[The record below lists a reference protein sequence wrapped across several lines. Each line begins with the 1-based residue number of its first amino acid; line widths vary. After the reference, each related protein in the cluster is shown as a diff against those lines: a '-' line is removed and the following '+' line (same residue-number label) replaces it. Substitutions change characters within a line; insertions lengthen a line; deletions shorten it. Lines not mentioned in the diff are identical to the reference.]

1 MAGERVKRS
10 KRTGVAIFRPENQ
23 FSHLPHPELDNGHA
37 PASLPM
43 TLASATAIVV
53 AVVAVLRLVPGL
65 IWPRHAMDGGYHMLL
80 RREIRRH
87 GMTMP
92 RRVTAMALD
101 EEQTYP
107 WWYHWLLALFPERWL
122 ARVPPLVSTLLDAA
136 HAIIVVLLAARLVPD
151 AAPVAGLMA
160 GLLFATAPALLVVGI
175 GPRAYEITPRPLG
188 ELCFTIFMA
197 AGGGY
202 IATRDPIW
210 VVIALLAGVVLLMS
224 SKFAAQVVVF
234 SAPVVGVMTRS
245 WIPVLFGAG
254 AIAAALLLTRGR
266 YWWILS
272 GQWKHLSIFRRRLQH
287 EHAILRDR
295 NRWGALGRALGSAAR
310 APTSR
315 AALSDLARLAEHNT
329 VLQFLLRNLLW
340 CGTLALLFLG
350 RFPAWESEPGWERW
364 LVAWA
369 VAPIVPF
376 VVSSLRRF
384 RYLGEAERYPEY
396 AVPAV
401 SVLAAAGLLGLGAGE
416 RTGLLALYAASLVP
430 VFAYSLIRQRWN
442 ARRATGPGMDEVTGF
457 LRALPDGR
465 TILPIP
471 WFSAYV
477 LAPSL
482 EHRFLA
488 GNDTRVWHRD
498 YERIFASYPW
508 PVADLA
514 YWRSRGADLA
524 LVEWRALVEDD
535 APSYDLR
542 GLPLLYEDVR
552 FRVYRMDG

>member
-1 MAGERVKRS
+1 M
-10 KRTGVAIFRPENQ
+10 T
-23 FSHLPHPELDNGHA
+23 
-37 PASLPM
+37 PA
-43 TLASATAIVV
+43 AAV
-53 AVVAVLRLVPGL
+53 AVVVVVTVLLRLVPGL

-87 GMTMP
+87 RMTMP
-92 RRVTAMALD
+92 RRVAAMALD

-122 ARVPPLVSTLLDAA
+122 VRVPPLVSTLLDAA
-136 HAIIVVLLAARLVPD
+136 HAVLVVVLAGRLVPD
-151 AAPVAGLMA
+151 AAVTAGLIA

-197 AGGGY
+197 SGGAWR
-202 IATRDPIW
+202 ATADPIW
-210 VVIALLAGVVLLMS
+210 AVTAVLAGVVLLMS

-234 SAPVVGVMTRS
+234 SAPVVALIAES
-245 WIPVLFGAG
+245 WIPLLLTVGTFV
-254 AIAAALLLTRGR
+254 AALLLTRGR

-272 GQWKHLSIFRRRLQH
+272 GQWQHLRIFRRRLQH

-295 NRWGALGRALGSAAR
+295 NRWGALATALGRAVR
-310 APTSR
+310 APQDR
-315 AALSDLARLAEHNT
+315 AALGDLARLAEHNT

-340 CGTLALLFLG
+340 CGTLAFMATG
-350 RFPAWESEPGWERW
+350 HFPAWASEQAWRMW

-376 VVSSLRRF
+376 LLSSLRRF
-384 RYLGEAERYPEY
+384 RFLGEAERYPEY

-401 SVLAAAGLLGLGAGE
+401 AVLAAAGLMALEGPQ
-416 RTGLLALYAASLVP
+416 RTALLAFYTVTLIP
-430 VFAYSLIRQRWN
+430 VFAYSLVRQRWN
-442 ARRATGPGMDEVTGF
+442 ARRATGPGTGDVAAF
-457 LRALPDGR
+457 LQTLPEGR

-477 LAPSL
+477 LAPAL

-508 PVADLA
+508 PVSDLG

-524 LVEWRALVEDD
+524 LVEWPALADQD
-535 APSYDLR
+535 APAYALER
-542 GLPLLYEDVR
+542 LPLLYEDAR
-552 FRVYRMDG
+552 FRVYRMGG